1 MVHSTPRH
9 PRTEN
14 AGSPGGETMRMPQD
28 HATTESPRQAE
39 ILDRALELVREGGL
53 GGLTTKK
60 IAERVGFSE
69 PALYRH
75 FPTKQ
80 ALILGLMDRLEEMLV
95 MPARH
100 IAAESGLPALKR
112 LEEIVHRHVRLVRE
126 QNSLPILLL
135 AEASA
140 SDDPEL
146 LSRMRSIFHG
156 YLSVLEGLFRE
167 GQSRGEVSGGVQAD
181 CMALMLLGAPAALA
195 IRHRL
200 LPDVRAEDR
209 FENTL
214 LPFLLRAFSTTD
226 GRME

>member
-1 MVHSTPRH
+1 MSAADSPT
-9 PRTEN
+9 RTCC
-14 AGSPGGETMRMPQD
+14 PG
-28 HATTESPRQAE
+28 ESARQSE
-39 ILDRALELVREGGL
+39 ILDRTLELVREAGL

-69 PALYRH
+69 AALYRH

-95 MPARH
+95 RPARE
-100 IAAESGLPALKR
+100 IAADGDLPIVQR
-112 LEEIVHRHVRLVRE
+112 LEKILLGHVRLIRE

-146 LSRMRSIFHG
+146 LGRMRSIFHG
-156 YLSVLEGLFRE
+156 YVSILEGLLRE
-167 GQSRGEVSGGVQAD
+167 GQAREEIHDVVEAD
-181 CMALMLLGAPAALA
+181 CLALALLGAPAALA

-200 LPDVRAEDR
+200 LPDARAEDR

-214 LPFLLRAFSTTD
+214 LPFLLHALSTTQ
-226 GRME
+226 GRTE